1 MKILKAQSS
10 NPKKQIFQISDL
22 TYIDRMTPLKE
33 LLNGEDMIEPIEV
46 MKHDTYISPVNY
58 KGETL
63 IDYKNQRSGS
73 NGTSFKEK
81 KYSVWRG
88 NQRIQAAIELG
99 YTHIEGIIINE

>member
-1 MKILKAQSS
+1 MKILKAQSL

-46 MKHDTYISPVNY
+46 MKHEQSENLRLGANGVN
-58 KGETL
+58 
-63 IDYKNQRSGS
+63 
-73 NGTSFKEK
+73 FVEK
-81 KYSVWRG
+81 KYSVWKG
-88 NQRIQAAIELG
+88 SQRIQAALQLG

>member
-1 MKILKAQSS
+1 MKILKAQSL

-63 IDYKNQRSGS
+63 IDYKNQRSGA
-73 NGTSFKEK
+73 NGATCKEK
-81 KYSVWRG
+81 KYSVWKG
-88 NQRIQAAIELG
+88 SQRIQAALQLG
-99 YTHIEGIIINE
+99 YTHIEGIIIND